1 MNIVHF
7 EEGDFLPKTLINIKE
22 DILVVTRQ
30 LLHEE
35 GYGKLNMR
43 TIASKCGI
51 ATGTLYN
58 YYKSKQE
65 IVGEIMKSEW
75 CMMIRRVDQAVKSDG
90 NLMDKL
96 EVIYNELGTL
106 MNNAHNIWFDTSSID
121 VGKNELNNIKSHKD
135 ELLNSLTD
143 IILIL
148 VRDSERDKDYE
159 LVADVIC
166 KLFLLYGYEGN
177 VEFTRLQDIIK
188 SMLV

>member
-1 MNIVHF
+1 M
-7 EEGDFLPKTLINIKE
+7 PKALINVKE
-22 DILVVTRQ
+22 DILMVTRQ

-43 TIASKCGI
+43 TVAAKCGI

-65 IVGEIMKSEW
+65 IVGEIMRMEW
-75 CMMIRRVDQAVKSDG
+75 CMMIRRVDQAIKSDG

-96 EVIYNELGTL
+96 GVTYNELGTL
-106 MNNAHNIWFDTSSID
+106 MNNVHNIWFDTSSID

-135 ELLNSLTD
+135 ELLKSLTD
-143 IILIL
+143 RILIL
-148 VRDSERDKDYE
+148 IRDSERDKDYE
-159 LVADVIC
+159 LIADAIC
-166 KLFLLYGYEGN
+166 KLFVLYGYEGN
-177 VEFTRLQDIIK
+177 VEFARLQDIVK